1 MSIVASHIPSRE
13 FVWDNILERNPS
25 AHMDFR
31 NQPFSTVGSF
41 QSPVESTFSF
51 EPKDEDD
58 DYERGMQTTSLSIYS
73 APSEHNRPFGNV
85 EFPFAVSG
93 KSFESHLPVPFS
105 FPRPDASCFIANYA
119 PNEPLILLP
128 NNFTVSGSLD
138 QIVTCLEE
146 NLSGGNITF
155 TSSGSSWSGACMSEY
170 GVRCTFRIC
179 VYKSKKF
186 TGQHIIE
193 VQRTGGDGFVF
204 GKFYNNLKIALRL

>member
-1 MSIVASHIPSRE
+1 MLKVASHIPSRD
-13 FVWDNILERNPS
+13 FDWNNILKGNPS
-25 AHMDFR
+25 AHMGR
-31 NQPFSTVGSF
+31 NQPFGTI
-41 QSPVESTFSF
+41 FSF
-51 EPKDEDD
+51 HPSLPED
-58 DYERGMQTTSLSIYS
+58 DYECGMQTTSLLIS
-73 APSEHNRPFGNV
+73 AEPSEHRPFGND
-85 EFPFAVSG
+85 FPFAVSG
-93 KSFESHLPVPFS
+93 KSKESHLTVPFS

-119 PNEPLILLP
+119 PSEPLILLP
-128 NNFTVSGSLD
+128 NNFIVSGSLD

-204 GKFYNNLKIALRL
+204 GKFYNNRKIALRL